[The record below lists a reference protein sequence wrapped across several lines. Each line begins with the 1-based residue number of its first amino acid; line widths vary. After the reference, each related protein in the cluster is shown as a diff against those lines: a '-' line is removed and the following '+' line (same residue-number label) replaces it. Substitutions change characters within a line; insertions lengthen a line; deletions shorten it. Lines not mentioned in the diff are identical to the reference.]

1 MLSEPPVALNKS
13 PKGPTTEED
22 QHTVVNQ
29 GPVDADKEL
38 KDRIYQW
45 LRENQDPGSETAR
58 TLKRA
63 SSAERSHDRCSRSFQ
78 IYGPENQESIL
89 SQQGSGERQLD
100 LANFETTPVK
110 TSSYCLC
117 IPLFIR
123 RTSS

>member
-63 SSAERSHDRCSRSFQ
+63 SSADDLMTDVHGRFKFMDPRIKRVSFHSKVVA
-78 IYGPENQESIL
+78 NVNSIL
-89 SQQGSGERQLD
+89 QTLKQH
-100 LANFETTPVK
+100 P
-110 TSSYCLC
+110 
-117 IPLFIR
+117 
-123 RTSS
+123 